1 VFDIRI
7 YSGEE
12 IDYLKILP
20 STIRS
25 LSMSIWIQQCKSQIS
40 SSYHIHITFISHSYH
55 IHITIVSHSYHSVT
69 QTIHHIL
76 ALDSVTVTSHHPRWP
91 NVLFQQGTS
100 EWQPVKKCKED
111 RERMG
116 KVWKGTQMLRICWL
130 LYSRSQMYIIY
141 IRYIY
146 PMVVGN
152 QYICQT
158 VERALQSANLSIYLN
173 FKESFPLTCCLD
185 SKVHSSAY
193 RSI

>member
-1 VFDIRI
+1 
-7 YSGEE
+7 
-12 IDYLKILP
+12 
-20 STIRS
+20 
-25 LSMSIWIQQCKSQIS
+25 MSIWIQQCKSQIS

-55 IHITIVSHSYHSVT
+55 IHITFVSHSYHSVT

-141 IRYIY
+141 IYGIY
-146 PMVVGN
+146 TLWLLATSTFVKLLKGHCSRQILVSIWISKNPFLLHVVWTQKCIQVRIGPFSL
-152 QYICQT
+152 CKSCT
-158 VERALQSANLSIYLN
+158 
-173 FKESFPLTCCLD
+173 
-185 SKVHSSAY
+185 
-193 RSI
+193 